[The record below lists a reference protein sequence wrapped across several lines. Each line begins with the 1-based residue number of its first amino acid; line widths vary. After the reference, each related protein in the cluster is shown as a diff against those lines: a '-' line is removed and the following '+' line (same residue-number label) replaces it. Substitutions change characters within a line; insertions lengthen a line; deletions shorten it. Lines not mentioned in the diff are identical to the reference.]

1 MAKLKNWVTIAE
13 SSFPWERD
21 ALEFVRSQ
29 FPDHEPFR
37 AWSNFEFI
45 ADDGSV
51 NEIDLLVFTP
61 QGFFLIEIK
70 SRPGLLRGDAG
81 TWTWETEGKL
91 FTYDNPY
98 QLANSKAKK
107 LRSLLQRQKAC
118 KGKGQVPFIEAIVFC
133 SAPELRCE
141 LQGNARYHVCLRDV
155 AAAGDK
161 PARPG
166 IMAAIKRRE
175 CDGLDPN
182 PRGTHDRP
190 TGKMVAQAMEQ
201 SGIRPSQ
208 RSRKVSDYVLD
219 SLIDE
224 GPGYQD
230 WLATHS
236 TLKNIKRR
244 VRIYNVR
251 TGASEEER
259 QTIERAARREAVLLE
274 TLQHAGIL
282 RREGFTEHELGPAL
296 IFEHDPQFMR
306 LDHFLTLRHALLTLD
321 QRLDLLRQIAEV
333 VRFAHEK
340 RIVHRALRP
349 QSILVNPL
357 STGRFQVKIFNWQLG
372 YREEGSTSASGS
384 RGISATYHFDQLVE
398 EGATAYMAPE
408 AMLPD
413 SGLGEHLDVFS
424 LGAIAY
430 HIFSGQPPAADG
442 LELSNKLR
450 ETKGLQISS
459 VLNGASASLQD
470 LIQWSTHADVSLRI
484 ETVGDFL
491 ELLEKVEDEATS
503 PDAENV
509 ILDPDVARKDDFL
522 PNGFRVLRRL
532 GKGSCAVVLLV
543 EKDQH
548 EYVLKIASSPEHN
561 ARVKDEAETLD
572 KLRHNHIVAVRGTTE
587 IGDRFAF
594 LMQPVFS
601 NKEERRIETLR
612 DRLRQ
617 EGRLHIDLLQ
627 RFGEDLLDVLKF
639 LEEESG
645 IPHRDIKPDNIAIGQ
660 IKRGD
665 KLHLVLFDFSLSKAP
680 AENIRAGTTGYL
692 DPFLPLRKHKRWDL
706 NAERYAAAITLYE
719 LAAGPNTLP
728 KWGDGSSDPSHLS
741 CEATIDGDLFDASL
755 RDSLTDFFK
764 IAFRR
769 NPDERFDN
777 AESMLDAWR
786 ECFVGI
792 EEPGALSD
800 HEDENEIR
808 RLLEAATFD
817 TQIPELGLGTRATN
831 ALDRANVLT
840 VEDLLTVPVRRL
852 LRLRGVGNKTRREI
866 VAAVR
871 ILRERLGNPERPAVV
886 DGIVADNAPEPPGL
900 VEVGNLSVDQI
911 IGRISRT
918 GSREGDTARETL
930 QALLGLGSNQQSAIS
945 GQRGA
950 VSDQQQELTADKLTA
965 DCLPRWPSQTDVATI
980 VGVTRARVGQL
991 VGKFQER
998 WAKDPPLTSLRT
1010 SITEILAAAG
1020 GVMTIGELAESI
1032 LVARGSVE
1040 DEPRRTMLATAVAR
1054 ASFAV
1059 ERTMAEPRF
1068 LVRRDD
1074 GRVLVALSQELT
1086 AYAGKLGDEADK
1098 LASEDPLVPPTR
1110 VLQRL
1115 REITAPAGIPPLSD
1129 ARIIRLASSSSRSAV
1144 VSSRQELYPRGME
1157 AARAIK
1163 LSQGAIYGVP
1173 MLTVQQIRDRI
1184 AGRYPEAAPLPDRTA
1199 LDDLLQAAGFDFEWK
1214 SDAQVVGSY
1223 VSRQRDMVSVTSG
1236 SESASRLA
1244 TASGQLAPGDMTPE
1258 IADARQFEERLE
1270 RGIKEGSFL
1279 ALLVTPKSYQR
1290 AAKELCERF
1299 PVELVDLES
1308 LFIDS
1313 LQQVV
1318 EKAGGKWDAVVNADA
1333 VAGSPQWNKFM
1344 VLVNRAMPVIE
1355 QQLQSSPRTILLTYP
1370 GLLARYD
1377 QMSLLAS
1384 LREKVGRRDGIPGL
1398 WLLIPGDTQPL
1409 LDGKAIPII
1418 SPGQRT
1424 RIPESWI
1431 TNQHR
1436 AMSDQQSAVSNQ
1448 WSDQQSAVSDQI
1460 RVAKFQ
1466 DGGDR

>member
-1 MAKLKNWVTIAE
+1 MAKLKNWITIAE

-21 ALEFVRSQ
+21 ALEFLRGQ
-29 FPDHEPFR
+29 FPDHEPYR

-45 ADDGSV
+45 ADDGTV
-51 NEIDLLVFTP
+51 NEVDLLVFTP

-81 TWTWETEGKL
+81 TWTWETDGKL
-91 FTYDNPY
+91 ATYDNPY

-107 LRSLLQRQKAC
+107 LRSLLQRQKAS
-118 KGKGQVPFIEAIVFC
+118 KGKGQIPFIEAIIFC
-133 SAPELRCE
+133 SAQDLRCE

-155 AAAGDK
+155 PAAGEK

-166 IMAAIKRRE
+166 IIAAIQRRE
-175 CDGLDPN
+175 CEGLDPS

-190 TGKMVAQAMEQ
+190 MGKIVAQAMEQ

-219 SLIDE
+219 SLVDE

-251 TGASEEER
+251 IGASAEER

-274 TLQHAGIL
+274 SLQHPGIL

-296 IFEHDPQFMR
+296 IFEHDPQFIR
-306 LDHFLTLRHALLTLD
+306 LDHFLTLRHSQLTLD

-357 STGRFQVKIFNWQLG
+357 STGRFQIKLSNWQLG
-372 YREEGSTSASGS
+372 YREEGSSSSGGS
-384 RGISATYHFDQLVE
+384 RGVSATYHFDQLVE
-398 EGATAYMAPE
+398 ESATAYMAPE
-408 AMLPD
+408 AMLID
-413 SGLGEHLDVFS
+413 SSLGEHLDVFS

-470 LIQWSTHADVSLRI
+470 LIQWSTHADVGVRI
-484 ETVGDFL
+484 DTVGDFL

-509 ILDPDVARKDDFL
+509 ILDPDVARKDDYL

-543 EKDQH
+543 EKDHQ
-548 EYVLKIASSPEHN
+548 EYVIKIASSPEHN
-561 ARVKDEAETLD
+561 ARVKEEAETLD

-594 LMQPVFS
+594 LMQPVYS

-680 AENIRAGTTGYL
+680 AENLRAGTTGYL

-706 NAERYAAAITLYE
+706 NAERYAAAVTLYE

-755 RDSLTDFFK
+755 RDNLIDFFRR
-764 IAFRR
+764 AFRR

-777 AESMLDAWR
+777 AESMLAAWR
-786 ECFVGI
+786 DCFAGI
-792 EEPGALSD
+792 EEPGTLSD
-800 HEDENEIR
+800 HEDDQQIR
-808 RLLEAATFD
+808 QLLDTATFD

-831 ALDRANVLT
+831 ALDRANILT

-852 LRLRGVGNKTRREI
+852 MRLRGVGNKTRREI

-871 ILRERLGNPERPAVV
+871 ILRERLGNPDSSLATGPLLLANDKGQVTN
-886 DGIVADNAPEPPGL
+886 DNPL
-900 VEVGNLSVDQI
+900 VEVGNLSIDQI
-911 IGRISRT
+911 VSRISLT
-918 GSREGDTARETL
+918 GGREGDTAREAL
-930 QALLGLGSNQQSAIS
+930 QALLGLKASASASSSS
-945 GQRGA
+945 GAASEDSQVSTRGLFA
-950 VSDQQQELTADKLTA
+950 
-965 DCLPRWPSQTDVATI
+965 WPSQTDVAAI

-991 VGKFQER
+991 LGKFQDR
-998 WAKDPPLTSLRT
+998 WAKDSALTSLRGTVTDILT
-1010 SITEILAAAG
+1010 SAG
-1020 GVMTIGELAESI
+1020 GVMSISELADSL

-1040 DEPRRTMLATAVAR
+1040 DEPRRSMLATAVAR
-1054 ASFAV
+1054 AGFEV

-1068 LVRRDD
+1068 LVRRDE
-1074 GRVLVALSQELT
+1074 GRVLVGLSQDLT
-1086 AYAGKLGDEADK
+1086 AYATKLGDEADK
-1098 LASEDPLVPPTR
+1098 LASEDPLVPPAR

-1115 REITAPAGIPPLSD
+1115 REIPAPVGHPPLGD
-1129 ARIIRLASSSSRSAV
+1129 ARIIRLAAASSRIAV

-1157 AARAIK
+1157 ASRAIK

-1184 AGRYPEAAPLPDRTA
+1184 SGRYPEAVSLPDRPA
-1199 LDDLLQAAGFDFEWK
+1199 LDDLLNAAGFDFEWK
-1214 SDAQVVGSY
+1214 TDTGGNGRY
-1223 VSRQRDMVSVTSG
+1223 VSRQRDVVSVTSG
-1236 SESASRLA
+1236 SESVSRLP
-1244 TASGQLAPGDMTPE
+1244 TAGGQLVQGEMTPE
-1258 IADARQFEERLE
+1258 IADARQFEERLA

-1279 ALLVTPKSYQR
+1279 ALLVNPKNYQK
-1290 AAKELCERF
+1290 AANELCQRF
-1299 PVELVDLES
+1299 PVDVVDFES
-1308 LFIDS
+1308 LFIDA
-1313 LQQVV
+1313 LQSVV
-1318 EKAGGKWDAVVNADA
+1318 QKAGGKWEAVVNADA
-1333 VAGSPQWNKFM
+1333 AIGSSQWNKFM
-1344 VLVNRAMPVIE
+1344 VLVNRAMPMIE
-1355 QQLQSSPRTILLTYP
+1355 KSLLTGQSPLANDKGQMTNDLPRKTILLTYP

-1377 QMSLLAS
+1377 QMSLLAN
-1384 LREKVGRRDGIPGL
+1384 LREKVGRKDGIAGL
-1398 WLLIPGDTQPL
+1398 WLLIPGDTQPV

-1424 RIPESWI
+1424 RIPETWI
-1431 TNQHR
+1431 RNEHR
-1436 AMSDQQSAVSNQ
+1436 GS
-1448 WSDQQSAVSDQI
+1448 
-1460 RVAKFQ
+1460 VAEIAQ
-1466 DGGDR
+1466 

>member
-21 ALEFVRSQ
+21 ALEFVRNQ
-29 FPDHEPFR
+29 FPDHEPYR

-45 ADDGSV
+45 ADDGTV

-70 SRPGLLRGDAG
+70 SSPGLLRGDAG
-81 TWTWETEGKL
+81 TWTWETEGKP

-118 KGKGQVPFIEAIVFC
+118 KGKGQVPFVEAIVFC

-141 LQGNARYHVCLRDV
+141 LQGNARYHVCLRDI

-166 IMAAIKRRE
+166 IMGAIKRRE
-175 CDGLDPN
+175 CDGLDSN
-182 PRGTHDRP
+182 AKGTHDRP

-274 TLQHAGIL
+274 TLQHPGIL

-296 IFEHDPQFMR
+296 IFEHDPQFIR
-306 LDHFLTLRHALLTLD
+306 LDHFLTLKHAQLTLD
-321 QRLDLLRQIAEV
+321 QRLDLIRQIAEV

-357 STGRFQVKIFNWQLG
+357 ATGRFQVKLFNWQLG
-372 YREEGSTSASGS
+372 YREEGSTSSSGS
-384 RGISATYHFDQLVE
+384 RGISATYHFDQLIE
-398 EGATAYMAPE
+398 EAGTAYMAPE
-408 AMLPD
+408 AMLAD

-430 HIFSGQPPAADG
+430 HIFSGQSPAADG

-470 LIQWSTHADVSLRI
+470 LIQWSTHADVGLRI
-484 ETVGDFL
+484 DTVGDFL

-503 PDAENV
+503 PDTENV
-509 ILDPDVARKDDFL
+509 ILDPDVARKDDVL

-532 GKGSCAVVLLV
+532 GKGSCAIVFLV
-543 EKDQH
+543 EKDQQ

-561 ARVKDEAETLD
+561 ARVKEEAETLD

-706 NAERYAAAITLYE
+706 NAERYAAAVTLYE

-777 AESMLDAWR
+777 AESMLAAWR
-786 ECFVGI
+786 DCFVGI

-871 ILRERLGNPERPAVV
+871 ILRERLGNPERPAVA
-886 DGIVADNAPEPPGL
+886 DGTAADNVPEPPGL

-918 GSREGDTARETL
+918 GSREGDTAKAAML
-930 QALLGLGSNQQSAIS
+930 ALLGLQ
-945 GQRGA
+945 GA
-950 VSDQQQELTADKLTA
+950 VVSGSTTDNCQLTTDN
-965 DCLPRWPSQTDVATI
+965 CLWPSQTDVATI

-998 WAKDPPLTSLRT
+998 WAKDPPLTSLRN
-1010 SITEILAAAG
+1010 SITEILATAG

-1040 DEPRRTMLATAVAR
+1040 DEPRRTLLATAVAR
-1054 ASFAV
+1054 ACFEV

-1074 GRVLVALSQELT
+1074 DRVLVALSQELT
-1086 AYAGKLGDEADK
+1086 AYAGKLGVEADK
-1098 LASEDPLVPPTR
+1098 LAGEDPLVPPAR

-1115 REITAPAGIPPLSD
+1115 REITAPAGTPPLSD
-1129 ARIIRLASSSSRSAV
+1129 ARIIRLAAASSRNAV
-1144 VSSRQELYPRGME
+1144 VSSRQELYPRGMD

-1173 MLTVQQIRDRI
+1173 TLTVQQIRERI

-1199 LDDLLQAAGFDFEWK
+1199 LDDLLHAAGFDFEWK
-1214 SDAQVVGSY
+1214 TNAQGVGRY

-1244 TASGQLAPGDMTPE
+1244 TAPGQLLPGEITPE

-1270 RGIKEGSFL
+1270 RGLKDGAFL
-1279 ALLVTPKSYQR
+1279 ALLVTPKNYQR

-1299 PVELVDLES
+1299 PVELIDFES

-1318 EKAGGKWDAVVNADA
+1318 EKAGGKWEAVVNADA
-1333 VAGSPQWNKFM
+1333 EGGTPQWNKFM
-1344 VLVNRAMPVIE
+1344 VLVNRAMPAIE

-1370 GLLARYD
+1370 GLLARYE
-1377 QMSLLAS
+1377 QMSLLTT
-1384 LREKVGRRDGIPGL
+1384 LRDKVGRKDGIPGL
-1398 WLLIPGDTQPL
+1398 WMLIPGDTQPL

-1431 TNQHR
+1431 TNIHR
-1436 AMSDQQSAVSNQ
+1436 GNPHIAESMIHCSSDSESEN
-1448 WSDQQSAVSDQI
+1448 
-1460 RVAKFQ
+1460 R
-1466 DGGDR
+1466 

>member
-1 MAKLKNWVTIAE
+1 MAKLKNWATIAE

-21 ALEFVRSQ
+21 ALEFVRGQ
-29 FPDHEPFR
+29 FPDHEPYR

-45 ADDGSV
+45 ADDGTV
-51 NEIDLLVFTP
+51 NEVDLLVFTP

-81 TWTWETEGKL
+81 TWTWETEGKV
-91 FTYDNPY
+91 FTCDNPY
-98 QLANSKAKK
+98 QLANSKARK
-107 LRSLLQRQKAC
+107 LRALLQRQKAC
-118 KGKGQVPFIEAIVFC
+118 KGKGQVPWIEAVVFC
-133 SAPELRCE
+133 SAPDLRCE

-166 IMAAIKRRE
+166 IIAAIKRRE
-175 CDGLDPN
+175 CDGLDSS
-182 PRGTHDRP
+182 RKGTHDRP

-208 RSRKVSDYVLD
+208 RSRKVSDYVLE
-219 SLIDE
+219 SLVDE

-251 TGASEEER
+251 IGASAEER

-274 TLQHAGIL
+274 SLQHPGIL

-296 IFEHDPQFMR
+296 IFEHDPLFIR
-306 LDHFLTLRHALLTLD
+306 LDHFLTLRHAQLTLD

-349 QSILVNPL
+349 QSVLVNLL
-357 STGRFQVKIFNWQLG
+357 STGRFQIKIFNWQLG
-372 YREEGSTSASGS
+372 YREEGSTSSGGS
-384 RGISATYHFDQLVE
+384 RIISATYHFDQLIE
-398 EGATAYMAPE
+398 ETATAYMAPE
-408 AMLPD
+408 TMLLD

-450 ETKGLQISS
+450 ETRGLQISS

-470 LIQWSTHADVSLRI
+470 LVQWSTHADVSLRI
-484 ETVGDFL
+484 DTVGDFL

-543 EKDQH
+543 EKDHH

-561 ARVKDEAETLD
+561 ARVKEEAETLE

-660 IKRGD
+660 MKRGD

-692 DPFLPLRKHKRWDL
+692 EPFLPLRKHKRWDVY
-706 NAERYAAAITLYE
+706 AERYAAAVTLYE
-719 LAAGPNTLP
+719 LAAGPNTFP

-755 RDSLTDFFK
+755 RDSLTEFFK
-764 IAFRR
+764 TAFRR
-769 NPDERFDN
+769 DPDKRFDN
-777 AESMLDAWR
+777 AESMLNAWR

-792 EEPGALSD
+792 EEPGSLSD
-800 HEDENEIR
+800 HEDQSEIR

-817 TQIPELGLGTRATN
+817 TQIPELGLGTRAAN

-886 DGIVADNAPEPPGL
+886 DDAATDKAAEPQGL

-911 IGRISRT
+911 IARISRT
-918 GSREGDTARETL
+918 GSREGDTAKETL
-930 QALLGLGSNQQSAIS
+930 QALLGLKNASAESQSSTSNIS
-945 GQRGA
+945 
-950 VSDQQQELTADKLTA
+950 S
-965 DCLPRWPSQTDVATI
+965 WPSQTDVATL

-991 VGKFQER
+991 VGRFQER

-1010 SITEILAAAG
+1010 SITEILSAAG

-1040 DEPRRTMLATAVAR
+1040 DEPRRTILATAVAR
-1054 ASFAV
+1054 VCFEV
-1059 ERTMAEPRF
+1059 ERTMDEPRF

-1074 GRVLVALSQELT
+1074 ERVLVALSQELT

-1098 LASEDPLVPPTR
+1098 LAGEDPLVPPAR

-1115 REITAPAGIPPLSD
+1115 REITVPGSHPPLTD
-1129 ARIIRLASSSSRSAV
+1129 ARLIRLAAASSRIAA
-1144 VSSRQELYPRGME
+1144 VSSRQELYPRGMD

-1184 AGRYPEAAPLPDRTA
+1184 SGRYPEAASLPDRPA
-1199 LDDLLQAAGFDFEWK
+1199 LDDLLHAAGFDFEWK
-1214 SDAQVVGSY
+1214 TDAQGIGRF
-1223 VSRQRDMVSVTSG
+1223 VSGQRDMVSVTSG
-1236 SESASRLA
+1236 SESASRMP
-1244 TASGQLAPGDMTPE
+1244 TAPGPLTPGEITPE

-1270 RGIKEGSFL
+1270 RGLKDGAFL

-1299 PVELVDLES
+1299 PVENVDLES

-1313 LQQVV
+1313 LHHVV

-1333 VAGSPQWNKFM
+1333 AVGSAQWNKFM

-1355 QQLQSSPRTILLTYP
+1355 QQLLLSQRTILLTYP

-1377 QMSLLAS
+1377 QMSLLAN
-1384 LREKVGRRDGIPGL
+1384 LREKIGCKDGIRGL
-1398 WLLIPGDTQPL
+1398 WVLIPGDTQPL

-1424 RIPESWI
+1424 RIPEKWI
-1431 TNQHR
+1431 RNEHR
-1436 AMSDQQSAVSNQ
+1436 ANGLNHGEH
-1448 WSDQQSAVSDQI
+1448 
-1460 RVAKFQ
+1460 
-1466 DGGDR
+1466 DG